1 MDICPSPSHT
11 PLHLSPSLSFFFF
24 FYLTIDLD
32 AFKNLLSTK
41 TKVVSIAHVS
51 NVLGIINPIKEIT
64 RLAHQYGAIVVVD
77 GAQSV
82 PHMAIDVQ
90 ELDCDFL
97 AFSGHKLYGP
107 TGIGVLYG
115 KKKWLNQLP
124 PYQGGGEMI
133 DHVRWNGTT
142 YNELP
147 YKFEAG
153 TPNYIGSYALGKAID
168 YINEIGWET
177 IETHEA
183 EITAYCEA
191 QLAAIEGIHI
201 YAANQPKAGA
211 ISFNIYT
218 NGQLIHPFDIGTLLD
233 HQGIAI
239 RTGHHC
245 AQPLIEE
252 LGVPGTARV
261 SFGLY
266 NEKED
271 IDIFITA
278 LTDVKFDTISNYF
291 VPFARYIR
299 NPMGTNTVLAMNE
312 KHISTAYNIPQNLW
326 FIVNIDEFETLDN
339 MPEYISD
346 IATVNSFEFELC
358 EPERTHTEITL
369 FKYPQFDFLDT
380 KNKSIAEIDEDTW
393 KKLDKLEEYVNA
405 QSPYSTGNKL
415 WTSLEKY
422 VATYIACEGDKREA
436 LDKAIAVKMI
446 PSILSALKDCEI
458 EEDKDLSSTLNR
470 LFGEDNTIFCHKIME
485 IAMSVPEYTEEEY
498 YNEEYYSDEYV
509 EGEEN
514 YEDIPEGEEAYED
527 LPEGEVAYEDI
538 PEDAEAYAD
547 IPEGEENY
555 EDISDD
561 EETYED
567 VAEDVVED
575 VEEDVVEDVVED
587 VAEEIVED
595 VVEDAAEEIVEDV
608 VEDAAEDIVED
619 VVEDAAE
626 EIAEDVIEDAAE
638 EIVEDVIEDA
648 AEEIVEDVVEDT
660 AEEVVDDEADEKP
673 VE

>member
-1 MDICPSPSHT
+1 MNKTDFPILKQIVHKQ
-11 PLHLSPSLSFFFF
+11 PLVYLDNAATSQKPQVVIDALVEAYSQWNSNIHRGVHHLSQVATKHHEEARDKIAQFIHAQYSEEVIFTKGTTDSINTIAFCLGELPNTTKESELQSFISEGDEIIVSVLEHHSNIVPWQMLCERKKAVLRHIPLRED
-24 FYLTIDLD
+24 LTIDLD
-32 AFKNLLSTK
+32 AFKNLISTK

-168 YINEIGWET
+168 YINAIGWET
-177 IETHEA
+177 IEAHEA

-278 LTDVKFDTISNYF
+278 LK
-291 VPFARYIR
+291 
-299 NPMGTNTVLAMNE
+299 
-312 KHISTAYNIPQNLW
+312 
-326 FIVNIDEFETLDN
+326 
-339 MPEYISD
+339 
-346 IATVNSFEFELC
+346 
-358 EPERTHTEITL
+358 
-369 FKYPQFDFLDT
+369 
-380 KNKSIAEIDEDTW
+380 
-393 KKLDKLEEYVNA
+393 
-405 QSPYSTGNKL
+405 
-415 WTSLEKY
+415 
-422 VATYIACEGDKREA
+422 
-436 LDKAIAVKMI
+436 KAIMM
-446 PSILSALKDCEI
+446 LS
-458 EEDKDLSSTLNR
+458 
-470 LFGEDNTIFCHKIME
+470 
-485 IAMSVPEYTEEEY
+485 
-498 YNEEYYSDEYV
+498 
-509 EGEEN
+509 
-514 YEDIPEGEEAYED
+514 
-527 LPEGEVAYEDI
+527 
-538 PEDAEAYAD
+538 
-547 IPEGEENY
+547 
-555 EDISDD
+555 
-561 EETYED
+561 
-567 VAEDVVED
+567 
-575 VEEDVVEDVVED
+575 
-587 VAEEIVED
+587 
-595 VVEDAAEEIVEDV
+595 
-608 VEDAAEDIVED
+608 
-619 VVEDAAE
+619 
-626 EIAEDVIEDAAE
+626 
-638 EIVEDVIEDA
+638 
-648 AEEIVEDVVEDT
+648 
-660 AEEVVDDEADEKP
+660 
-673 VE
+673 